1 MSDKMNLK
9 DKVVIVAGAN
19 GLIGREIVSE
29 LMAHEAIVISADIA
43 FETTV
48 SGNRAATY
56 RLDLTDNASI
66 DGLVEFTVS
75 NFGRI
80 DGLINSAYPRT
91 KDWGKYKFE
100 DTPFSHWEE
109 NVRMQL
115 NPVFYLD
122 QQVALVMERQKNGSI
137 VNFGSIYGIVG
148 NDFTIYE
155 DYDGSS
161 PAEYCAIKGGII
173 NLTRYLASW
182 LGKHN
187 VRVNCVCPGGIWD
200 HQRGE
205 FVRNYNH
212 RCPMKRMGNPDDIAP
227 LCLFL
232 VSDGAKYITGQ
243 IIAADGGWT
252 AI

>member
-1 MSDKMNLK
+1 MNLK
-9 DKVVIVAGAN
+9 DKVVIVAGGR
-19 GLIGREIVSE
+19 GLIGKEVVADLLR
-29 LMAHEAIVISADIA
+29 HDAIVIDADISCSN
-43 FETTV
+43 E
-48 SGNRAATY
+48 NRAE
-56 RLDLTDNASI
+56 RHFEFPLDITSNDSI
-66 DGLVEFTVS
+66 DALIKFATDK
-75 NFGRI
+75 FGRI
-80 DGLINSAYPRT
+80 DGLVNCAYPHT
-91 KDWGKYKFE
+91 KDWGRYKFE
-100 DTPFSHWEE
+100 DNPFRHWEE

-122 QQVALVMERQKNGSI
+122 QQVALVMERQKSGSI

-155 DYDGSS
+155 DYNGSS
-161 PAEYCAIKGGII
+161 PVEYCAVKGGII
-173 NLTRYLASW
+173 NFTRYLASW

-200 HQRGE
+200 HQREE
-205 FVRNYNH
+205 FVRNYEH

-232 VSDGAKYITGQ
+232 ISDGAKYITGQ
-243 IIAADGGWT
+243 IIATDGGWT

>member
-1 MSDKMNLK
+1 MNLK
-9 DKVVIVAGAN
+9 DKVVIVAGGR
-19 GLIGREIVSE
+19 GLIGKEVVVDLLR
-29 LMAHEAIVISADIA
+29 HDAIVIDADISCSNENPSERH
-43 FETTV
+43 FEFP
-48 SGNRAATY
+48 
-56 RLDLTDNASI
+56 LDITSNDSI
-66 DGLVEFTVS
+66 DALIKFATDKFE
-75 NFGRI
+75 RI
-80 DGLINSAYPRT
+80 DGLINCAYPHT
-91 KDWGKYKFE
+91 KDWGRYKFE
-100 DTPFSHWEE
+100 DNPFRHWEE

-122 QQVALVMERQKNGSI
+122 QQVALVMERQKSGSI

-155 DYDGSS
+155 DYNGSS
-161 PAEYCAIKGGII
+161 PVEYCAVKGGII
-173 NLTRYLASW
+173 NFTRYLASW

-200 HQRGE
+200 HQREE
-205 FVRNYNH
+205 FVRNYEH

-232 VSDGAKYITGQ
+232 ISDGAKYITGQ

>member
-1 MSDKMNLK
+1 MKDLK
-9 DKVVIVAGAN
+9 DKVIIVAGAD
-19 GLIGREIVSE
+19 GLIGKEIVRQ
-29 LMAHEAIVISADIA
+29 LRGREAKVIAADIA
-43 FETTV
+43 FETQVKADGTA
-48 SGNRAATY
+48 SF
-56 RLDLTDNASI
+56 RLDLSDNASI
-66 DGLVEFTVS
+66 DSLVDFTVS
-75 NFGRI
+75 TFGRI
-80 DGLINSAYPRT
+80 DGLVNAAYPRT
-91 KDWGKYKFE
+91 KDWGRYRFE
-100 DTPFSHWEE
+100 DTPFRHWKE
-109 NVRMQL
+109 NVELQL
-115 NPVFYLD
+115 NSVFYLD
-122 QQVALVMERQKNGSI
+122 QKVLEVMKGQKSGSI

-155 DYDGSS
+155 DYGGTS

-173 NLTRYLASW
+173 NFTRYLASYF
-182 LGKHN
+182 GKYN

-200 HQRGE
+200 NQREE
-205 FVRNYNH
+205 FVKNYNR

>member
-1 MSDKMNLK
+1 MKDLK
-9 DKVVIVAGAN
+9 NKIIIVTGAN
-19 GLIGREIVSE
+19 GLIGREIVRE
-29 LMAHEAIVISADIA
+29 LEEHDAVIVAADISFDTGKTSDRKA
-43 FETTV
+43 MFK
-48 SGNRAATY
+48 
-56 RLDLTDNASI
+56 LDLGNNESI
-66 DGLVEFTVS
+66 DALVQFALD
-75 NFGRI
+75 NYGRI
-80 DGLINSAYPRT
+80 DGLINAAYPRT
-91 KDWGKYKFE
+91 RDWGKYKFE
-100 DTPFSHWEE
+100 ETPFSHWKD
-109 NVRMQL
+109 NVELQL
-115 NPVFYLD
+115 NSVFYLD
-122 QQVALVMERQKNGSI
+122 QQVLKVMERQKSGSL

-155 DYDGSS
+155 DYGGTS
-161 PAEYCAIKGGII
+161 PAEYCAVKGGII
-173 NLTRYLASW
+173 NFTRYLASYF
-182 LGKHN
+182 GKYN

-200 HQRGE
+200 NQREE

>member
-1 MSDKMNLK
+1 MNLK
-9 DKVVIVAGAN
+9 DKVVIVTGAN
-19 GLIGREIVSE
+19 GLIGREIVRE
-29 LMAHEAIVISADIA
+29 LCEHEAVVVSADIS
-43 FETTV
+43 FETRIE
-48 SGNRAATY
+48 GMNFATY
-56 RLDLTDNASI
+56 DLDITSNESI
-66 DGLVEFTVS
+66 DALIKFTLDT
-75 NFGRI
+75 FGRI

-91 KDWGKYKFE
+91 KDWGKYKLE
-100 DTPFSHWEE
+100 DTPFRHWKE
-109 NVRMQL
+109 NVDMQL
-115 NPVFYLD
+115 NSAFYIAR
-122 QQVALVMERQKNGSI
+122 QVATVMERQKFGSI

-155 DYDGSS
+155 DYGGSS
-161 PAEYCAIKGGII
+161 PVEYCAIKGAII
-173 NLTRYLASW
+173 NLTRYMASW

-200 HQRGE
+200 HQREE

>member
-1 MSDKMNLK
+1 MKDLA
-9 DKVVIVAGAN
+9 DKVIIVTGGR
-19 GLIGREIVSE
+19 GLIGREIVKE
-29 LMAHEAIVISADIA
+29 LNARSAITIDADISVD
-43 FETTV
+43 TDPLK
-48 SGNRAATY
+48 RTY
-56 RLDLTDNASI
+56 RLDLTDNKSI
-66 DGLVEFTVS
+66 DGLVSFTLD

-80 DGLINSAYPRT
+80 DGLINAAYPHT
-91 KDWGKYKFE
+91 PDWGRYRFE
-100 DTPFSHWEE
+100 DTPFEHWTE
-109 NVRMQL
+109 NVKIQL
-115 NPVFYLD
+115 DPVFYID
-122 QQVALVMERQKNGSI
+122 QQVARVMMKQKSGSI

-155 DYDGSS
+155 EYGGSS

-173 NLTRYLASW
+173 NFTRYMASY
-182 LGKHN
+182 LGKDGI
-187 VRVNCVCPGGIWD
+187 RVNCVCPGGIFD
-200 HQRGE
+200 HQREE
-205 FVRNYNH
+205 FLRAYNH

>member
-1 MSDKMNLK
+1 MNIENK
-9 DKVVIVAGAN
+9 IVIVTGGK
-19 GLIGREIVSE
+19 GLIGREVVADLIRHGATV
-29 LMAHEAIVISADIA
+29 VDADISCGSRQTDDRHYE
-43 FETTV
+43 FP
-48 SGNRAATY
+48 
-56 RLDLTDNASI
+56 LDLTSNDSI
-66 DGLVEFTVS
+66 DKLVKFTAEK
-75 NFGRI
+75 FGRI
-80 DGLINSAYPRT
+80 DGLINCAYPRT

-100 DTPFSHWEE
+100 ETPFRHWEE
-109 NVRMQL
+109 NVRIQL

-122 QQVALVMERQKNGSI
+122 QQVALVMEKQKSGSI

-155 DYDGSS
+155 DYGGSS
-161 PAEYCAIKGGII
+161 PVEYCTVKGGII
-173 NLTRYLASW
+173 NFTRYLASW

-200 HQRGE
+200 HQREE
-205 FVRNYNH
+205 FVRNYEH

-232 VSDGAKYITGQ
+232 ISDGAKYITGQ

>member
-1 MSDKMNLK
+1 MKDLN
-9 DKVVIVAGAN
+9 DKVVIVTGGN
-19 GLIGREIVSE
+19 GLIGREIVKE
-29 LMAHEAIVISADIA
+29 LQERGAVVVSADLA
-43 FETTV
+43 FDT
-48 SGNRAATY
+48 AAASQKFASFK
-56 RLDLTDNASI
+56 LNLADNASI
-66 DGLVEFTVS
+66 DELVAFTKE

-80 DGLINSAYPRT
+80 DGLVNAAYPRT
-91 KDWGKYKFE
+91 KDWGRYRFE
-100 DTPFSHWEE
+100 NTPFEHWKD
-109 NVRMQL
+109 NVELQL
-115 NPVFYLD
+115 NSVFYIC
-122 QQVALVMERQKNGSI
+122 QQVSAVMREQRSGSI

-155 DYDGSS
+155 DYGGTS

-173 NLTRYLASW
+173 NFTRYLASYM
-182 LGKHN
+182 GKDN

-200 HQRGE
+200 HQREE

>member
-1 MSDKMNLK
+1 MNLK
-9 DKVVIVAGAN
+9 DKVVIVAGGR
-19 GLIGREIVSE
+19 GLIGKEVVADLLR
-29 LMAHEAIVISADIA
+29 HDAIVIDADISCSN
-43 FETTV
+43 E
-48 SGNRAATY
+48 NRAERHFEFT
-56 RLDLTDNASI
+56 LDITSNDSI
-66 DGLVEFTVS
+66 DALIKFATDK
-75 NFGRI
+75 FGRI
-80 DGLINSAYPRT
+80 DGLINCAYPHT
-91 KDWGKYKFE
+91 KDWGRYKFE
-100 DTPFSHWEE
+100 DNPFRHWEE

-155 DYDGSS
+155 DYNGSS
-161 PAEYCAIKGGII
+161 PVEYCAVKGGII
-173 NLTRYLASW
+173 NFTRYLASW

-200 HQRGE
+200 HQREE
-205 FVRNYNH
+205 FVRNYEH

-232 VSDGAKYITGQ
+232 ISDGAKYITGQ

>member
-1 MSDKMNLK
+1 MKDLK
-9 DKVVIVAGAN
+9 DKVIIVSGAN
-19 GLIGREIVSE
+19 GLIGRQIAME
-29 LMAHEAIVISADIA
+29 LVEREARVVYADINCPT
-43 FETTV
+43 EEL
-48 SGNRAATY
+48 SGDDMFVN
-56 RLDLTDNASI
+56 LDLCDNLSI
-66 DGLVEFTVS
+66 DTLVKVTLDRY
-75 NFGRI
+75 GHI
-80 DGLINSAYPRT
+80 DGLINAAYPRT

-100 DTPFSHWEE
+100 DTPFRHWKE
-109 NVRMQL
+109 NVELQL
-115 NPVFYLD
+115 DSVFYLD
-122 QQVALVMERQKNGSI
+122 QQVLKVMKAQGYGSV

-148 NDFTIYE
+148 NDFTVYE
-155 DYDGSS
+155 DYGGTS

-173 NLTRYLASW
+173 NFTRYLASYF
-182 LGKHN
+182 GKYG

-200 HQRGE
+200 HQREE
-205 FVRNYNH
+205 FVKAYNH

>member
-1 MSDKMNLK
+1 MKDLN
-9 DKVVIVAGAN
+9 DKVVIVTGGN
-19 GLIGREIVSE
+19 GLIGREIVKE
-29 LMAHEAIVISADIA
+29 LQERGAVVVSADLA
-43 FETTV
+43 FDTAV
-48 SGNRAATY
+48 ASPKFASFKLNLA
-56 RLDLTDNASI
+56 DNASI
-66 DGLVEFTVS
+66 DELVAFTKE

-80 DGLINSAYPRT
+80 DGLVNAAYPRT
-91 KDWGKYKFE
+91 KDWGRYRFE
-100 DTPFSHWEE
+100 DTPFEHWKD
-109 NVRMQL
+109 NVELQL
-115 NPVFYLD
+115 NSVFYIC
-122 QQVALVMERQKNGSI
+122 QQVSAVMREQRSGSI

-155 DYDGSS
+155 DYGGTS

-173 NLTRYLASW
+173 NFTRYLASYM
-182 LGKHN
+182 GKDN

-200 HQRGE
+200 NQREE

>member
-1 MSDKMNLK
+1 MKLENK
-9 DKVVIVAGAN
+9 IVIVAGGK
-19 GLIGREIVSE
+19 GLIGREVVADLIR
-29 LMAHEAIVISADIA
+29 HGAIVIDADISCSNDKTA
-43 FETTV
+43 DNHYEFP
-48 SGNRAATY
+48 
-56 RLDLTDNASI
+56 LDLTSNESI
-66 DGLVEFTVS
+66 DALVKFAVDR
-75 NFGRI
+75 FGRI
-80 DGLINSAYPRT
+80 DGLINCAYPRT

-100 DTPFSHWEE
+100 DTPFRHWEE
-109 NVRMQL
+109 NVSMQL

-122 QQVALVMERQKNGSI
+122 QQVALVMERQKSGSI

-155 DYDGSS
+155 DYNGSS
-161 PAEYCAIKGGII
+161 PVEYCAVKGGII
-173 NLTRYLASW
+173 NFTRYLASW

-200 HQRGE
+200 HQREE
-205 FVRNYNH
+205 FVRNYEH

>member
-1 MSDKMNLK
+1 MKDLK
-9 DKVVIVAGAN
+9 DKVIIVAGAN
-19 GLIGREIVSE
+19 GLIGREIIKE
-29 LMAHEAIVISADIA
+29 LQEHEATIISADIS
-43 FETTV
+43 FDTEV
-48 SGNRAATY
+48 VNKKMATFG
-56 RLDLTDNASI
+56 LDLTSNESI
-66 DGLVEFTVS
+66 DDLVDFAVT
-75 NFGRI
+75 NFGKI

-100 DTPFSHWEE
+100 ETPFRHWAE
-109 NVRMQL
+109 NVSMQL

-122 QQVALVMERQKNGSI
+122 QQVAKVMERQENGSI

-155 DYDGSS
+155 DYNGSS

-173 NLTRYLASW
+173 NFTRYLASW
-182 LGKHN
+182 LGKFGI
-187 VRVNCVCPGGIWD
+187 RVNCVCPGGIWD
-200 HQRGE
+200 NQREE

-212 RCPMKRMGNPDDIAP
+212 RCPMKRMGSPDDIAP

-232 VSDGAKYITGQ
+232 VSDGSKYITGQ

>member
-1 MSDKMNLK
+1 MNLK
-9 DKVVIVAGAN
+9 DKVVIVAGGR
-19 GLIGREIVSE
+19 GLIGKEVVADLLR
-29 LMAHEAIVISADIA
+29 HDAIVIDADISCRNENPSERH
-43 FETTV
+43 FEFP
-48 SGNRAATY
+48 
-56 RLDLTDNASI
+56 LDITSNDSI
-66 DGLVEFTVS
+66 DALIKFTTDK
-75 NFGRI
+75 FGRI
-80 DGLINSAYPRT
+80 DGLINCAYPHT
-91 KDWGKYKFE
+91 KDWGRYKFE
-100 DTPFSHWEE
+100 DNPFRHWEE

-122 QQVALVMERQKNGSI
+122 QQVALVMERQKSGSI

-155 DYDGSS
+155 DYNGSS
-161 PAEYCAIKGGII
+161 PVEYCAVKGGII
-173 NLTRYLASW
+173 NFTRYLASW

-200 HQRGE
+200 HQREE
-205 FVRNYNH
+205 FVRNYEH

-232 VSDGAKYITGQ
+232 ISDGAKYITGQ

>member
-1 MSDKMNLK
+1 MKDLA
-9 DKVVIVAGAN
+9 DKVIIVTGAN
-19 GLIGREIVSE
+19 GLIGKEIVSE
-29 LMAHEAIVISADIA
+29 LMEHNAVVISADIS
-43 FETTV
+43 FDTEQV
-48 SGNRAATY
+48 DDRLLKY
-56 RLDLTDNASI
+56 HLDLGDNNSI
-66 DGLVEFTVS
+66 EGLVKYTLDAC
-75 NFGRI
+75 GRI
-80 DGLINSAYPRT
+80 DGLINAAYPRT

-100 DTPFSHWEE
+100 DTPFSHWKE
-109 NVRMQL
+109 NIELQL
-115 NPVFYLD
+115 NSVFYLD
-122 QQVALVMERQKNGSI
+122 QQVAKIMEKQKSGSI

-155 DYDGSS
+155 DYGGSS

-173 NLTRYLASW
+173 NFTRYLASY

-200 HQRGE
+200 HQREE
-205 FVRNYNH
+205 FVKNYNH

-227 LCLFL
+227 ICLFL